1 MWGDINIE
9 KHRRRDE
16 KSKEKRKIPNNKVQQ
31 PNVNQKTSSNLQAE
45 ESITKRIQPT
55 WINSLI
61 ILKLSQWN

>member
-16 KSKEKRKIPNNKVQQ
+16 KSKEKLKVPNNKVQQ